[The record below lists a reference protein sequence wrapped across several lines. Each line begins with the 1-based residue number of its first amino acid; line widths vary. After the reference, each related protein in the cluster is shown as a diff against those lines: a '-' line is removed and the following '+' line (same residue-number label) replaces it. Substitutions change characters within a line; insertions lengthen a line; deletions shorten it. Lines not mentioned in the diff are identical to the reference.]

1 MPSRSLTRRRALQAS
16 ALGSISSL
24 AGCFG
29 RVPLPGGTVDIH
41 VENLHNQ
48 RHEFT
53 VEFRIDG
60 KVRFSEHYTIPP
72 EEESRTS
79 DAVEAG
85 EYTVVASTESGARE
99 TLRFHMNGCRSNELN
114 AITDRDGTINLLIG
128 VGCD

>member
-1 MPSRSLTRRRALQAS
+1 
-16 ALGSISSL
+16 
-24 AGCFG
+24 
-29 RVPLPGGTVDIH
+29 VDIH
-41 VENLHNQ
+41 VENLHTQ
-48 RHEFT
+48 QHELT

-60 KVRFSEHYTIPP
+60 EVRFSEQYTIPP
-72 EEESRTS
+72 EEESRTP

-114 AITDRDGTINLLIG
+114 AIIDRDGTINLLTG